1 MHCKYLP
8 VVPYKALENFSKAL
22 YGTTGR
28 YLQCMHYP
36 SCHDVKYL
44 LQNRFAFFISL
55 FGLSAILKIRNG
67 EHAHY
72 VGLVVTYTCNREKQM
87 FVALGKKFDMF
98 FNQNKRDVR
107 APRVP
112 PLDPPLTFYMN

>member
-36 SCHDVKYL
+36 SCHE
-44 LQNRFAFFISL
+44 R
-55 FGLSAILKIRNG
+55 LSAILAKSGPLNFPS
-67 EHAHY
+67 EKSFLLFFA
-72 VGLVVTYTCNREKQM
+72 REKGLGHM
-87 FVALGKKFDMF
+87 FQK
-98 FNQNKRDVR
+98 
-107 APRVP
+107 
-112 PLDPPLTFYMN
+112 

>member
-36 SCHDVKYL
+36 SCHVS
-44 LQNRFAFFISL
+44 FFSPPPPPTTH
-55 FGLSAILKIRNG
+55 SP
-67 EHAHY
+67 H
-72 VGLVVTYTCNREKQM
+72 CN
-87 FVALGKKFDMF
+87 VALCWCWCCQNGDHLGTLLLLLF
-98 FNQNKRDVR
+98 FFFFFCGGGRGLKVNSSPVIFFTFNSMNQMQLSHHFLVS
-107 APRVP
+107 V
-112 PLDPPLTFYMN
+112 